1 LDSAAYAE
9 CIKLIFLKRI
19 MEFASGGCA
28 LLSLAACRYPRGK
41 EQMKTGRFL
50 TLLLALV
57 AAAPAVGASY
67 PEKNIQYIIAFV
79 PGGESDVMARWQQT
93 VFRKK
98 YKNEMVVVNKPGA
111 GGGLAWSMLN
121 NMSPDGYTVVGCNLP
136 HIVLQP
142 LEGTVQYKTSDITPV
157 YWFHYTADA
166 LVVAADGPYKTFGDL
181 VKAGKAK
188 PGELSF
194 GGSATFSANHLAH
207 EKFNLYT
214 GVKSTYV
221 PFKGTG
227 ELVTAILGKHI
238 TGGMSYVPL
247 ALQQKARIRMLAVAL
262 DRRHPAFP
270 DVPTFKELGYK
281 WVDGAYRG
289 VAVPKSTP
297 LETRKKVSDL
307 FAELNK
313 DPDILK
319 WMADGGFEVADIP
332 YDKNEAFMKAR
343 GKEYMEIA
351 KHMGLLK

>member
-1 LDSAAYAE
+1 MKAGRISA
-9 CIKLIFLKRI
+9 
-19 MEFASGGCA
+19 
-28 LLSLAACRYPRGK
+28 
-41 EQMKTGRFL
+41 
-50 TLLLALV
+50 LLLALLV
-57 AAAPAVGASY
+57 AAPAWAVY
-67 PEKNIQYIIAFV
+67 PEKNIQYIIPFV
-79 PGGESDVMARWQQT
+79 PGGESDVKARWQQT

-98 YKNEMVVVNKPGA
+98 YNHDIVVVNKPGA

-166 LVVAADGPYKTFGDL
+166 LVVAADGPYKTFADL
-181 VKAGKAK
+181 VKAGKAN
-188 PGELSF
+188 PGKLTF

-207 EKFNLYT
+207 EKFDLYT

-238 TGGMSYVPL
+238 TGGLSYVPL
-247 ALQQKARIRMLAVAL
+247 ALQQKTRIRMLAVAL
-262 DRRHPAFP
+262 DKRHPDFP

-297 LETRKKVSDL
+297 VDTRKKVSDL

-313 DPDILK
+313 DPDINK
-319 WMADGGFEVADIP
+319 WMAEGGFERVDIP
-332 YDKNEAFMKAR
+332 YDKNDAFMKAR
-343 GKEYMEIA
+343 SKEYMEIA
-351 KHMGLLK
+351 KLMGLLK

>member
-1 LDSAAYAE
+1 M
-9 CIKLIFLKRI
+9 KFRRI
-19 MEFASGGCA
+19 LA
-28 LLSLAACRYPRGK
+28 LAAVIAVTPAWAYPD
-41 EQMKTGRFL
+41 
-50 TLLLALV
+50 
-57 AAAPAVGASY
+57 
-67 PEKNIQYIIAFV
+67 KNIQYIIPFV

-98 YKNEMVVVNKPGA
+98 YKHELIVVNKPGA

-121 NMSPDGYTVVGCNLP
+121 GLSADGYTIMGCNLP

-142 LEGTVQYKTSDITPV
+142 LEGQVQYKTADITPV

-166 LVVAADGPYKTFGDL
+166 IVVAADGPYKTFGDL

-207 EKFNLYT
+207 ERFNLYT

-227 ELVTAILGKHI
+227 ELVAAVVGKHLS
-238 TGGMSYVPL
+238 GAMSYVPV
-247 ALQQKARIRMLAVAL
+247 ALQQKGRMRMLAVAL
-262 DRRHPAFP
+262 DKRHPAFP

-289 VAVPKSTP
+289 VAMPKSSP
-297 LETRKKVSDL
+297 VEAKKKASDL
-307 FAELNK
+307 MAALNK

-319 WMADGGFEVADIP
+319 WMAEGGFEVVDIP
-332 YDKNEAFMKAR
+332 YDKNAAFMKER
-343 GKEYMEIA
+343 TPEYMKIA
-351 KHMGLLK
+351 KMMGLLK

>member
-1 LDSAAYAE
+1 MNS
-9 CIKLIFLKRI
+9 
-19 MEFASGGCA
+19 
-28 LLSLAACRYPRGK
+28 
-41 EQMKTGRFL
+41 GRFCA
-50 TLLLALV
+50 LLLALLV
-57 AAAPAVGASY
+57 AAPVGAASY
-67 PEKNIQYIIAFV
+67 PEKNVQYIIPFV

-98 YKNEMVVVNKPGA
+98 HKTEMVVVNKPGA
-111 GGGLAWSMLN
+111 GGGLAWTMLN
-121 NMSPDGYTVVGCNLP
+121 GLSNDGYTIMGCNLP

-142 LEGTVQYKTSDITPV
+142 LEGTVQYKTADITPV

-166 LVVAADGPYKTFGDL
+166 LIVSADSPYKTFGDL

-188 PGELSF
+188 ANLSF

-227 ELVTAILGKHI
+227 ELVTAVLGKHV
-238 TGGMSYVPL
+238 TGAMSYVPL
-247 ALQQKARIRMLAVAL
+247 ALQQKGRVRMLAVAL
-262 DRRHPAFP
+262 DKRHPAFP
-270 DVPTFKELGYK
+270 EVPTFKELGYK

-297 LETRKKVSDL
+297 MDVRKRVSDMM
-307 FAELNK
+307 AELNK

-319 WMADGGFEVADIP
+319 WMADGGFEVVDVP
-332 YDKNEAFMKAR
+332 YDKNTAFMKER
-343 GKEYMEIA
+343 GKEYMEVA
-351 KHMGLLK
+351 KLMGLLK